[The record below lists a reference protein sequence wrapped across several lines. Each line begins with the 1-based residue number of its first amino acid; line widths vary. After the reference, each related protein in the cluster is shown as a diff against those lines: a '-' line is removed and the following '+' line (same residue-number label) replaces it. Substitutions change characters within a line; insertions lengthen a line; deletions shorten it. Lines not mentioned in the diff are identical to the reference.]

1 MKRKMKE
8 EAVDHRL
15 LNSSSSMTSS
25 VQLRANLS
33 FDSGGSST
41 KEKVYEIS

>member
-15 LNSSSSMTSS
+15 LNSSSSVASS
-25 VQLRANLS
+25 VQLKANVT
-33 FDSGGSST
+33 FDSEGKS
-41 KEKVYEIS
+41 KKRKAE